1 MEQPPSSMPPQNDT
15 KKKGILSFFQN
26 TTTIK
31 SSLGVSKS
39 ARNETNVITLDDPNE
54 AAVEERRNALSTT
67 KESANETNAVS
78 ETANSE
84 SQHTDDKIVPTKM
97 SESTMGSTEQLQSD
111 ETASVAKSKSSSPSS
126 RKELSTIRKEQIRK
140 EKELKRQQREQE
152 KHRKE
157 SLRLEEKR
165 KKELKA
171 EEEKQKR
178 AELKKQKE
186 EEKRKKEEAR
196 LEAKKKREMDK
207 LKREEDIRSK
217 EKAKERAQS
226 RIGNFFKKVSDSN
239 IPVVEKSDYEKF
251 FLPFYAKDGVKTC
264 DKWKLT
270 KLQLENSKRKID
282 DALLNSNTANDDEL
296 LSWLKS
302 KKVARGHKIKCRAVE
317 VLQQMTLKEKTDDEL
332 HALLAQVPHK
342 YIKFYENVRPP
353 FIGTYSV
360 DFTLP
365 ANNPFSTDGTGFN
378 YDYDSDVEWANEDE
392 EGEVDNLESGEEE
405 EEEDDEDMPSEGEFD
420 GFLDTEENGDV
431 DGLSGAKRKFVGPLI
446 PTICLKSDFE
456 NMSDENKRYFQ
467 SLKAE
472 VLIETTVPID
482 PFKDPRPPPLPSKR
496 SNPELQTP
504 NSSQSQSP
512 EKKQKTIIT
521 NSKDLLRL
529 FDGIQDSTFSLG
541 TVTEIAQKNLP
552 QYNKQ
557 TIKNTIKEYAI
568 RGSGKGDLPRKW
580 EIKDVANW
588 ENLRANETT
597 PNPSTCLDQITSI

>member
-1 MEQPPSSMPPQNDT
+1 MEQLPSSIPSQNDT

-39 ARNETNVITLDDPNE
+39 ARKETSVITLDDPNE
-54 AAVEERRNALSTT
+54 AAAAEEQSNVLSTT
-67 KESANETNAVS
+67 IKESADDMKAAAG
-78 ETANSE
+78 TADVE
-84 SQHTDDKIVPTKM
+84 SQHINDTIVPAKITG
-97 SESTMGSTEQLQSD
+97 STVGSTEQLPSD
-111 ETASVAKSKSSSPSS
+111 ETVSVAKSKSSSPSS
-126 RKELSTIRKEQIRK
+126 RKELSTIRKEQVKR

-157 SLRLEEKR
+157 SLRQEEKR

-196 LEAKKKREMDK
+196 LEAKRKRELDK

-239 IPVVEKSDYEKF
+239 TPVVEKSDYEKF
-251 FLPFYAKDGVKTC
+251 FLPFYAKDGVKAC
-264 DKWKLT
+264 DRWKLT
-270 KLQLENSKRKID
+270 KPQLEDSKKKID
-282 DALLNSNTANDDEL
+282 DLLLNSNNADDNEL
-296 LSWLKS
+296 LHWLKS
-302 KKVARGHKIKCRAVE
+302 KQVARGHKIKCKAVE
-317 VLQQMTLKEKTDDEL
+317 VLQQMTLKEKTDEEL
-332 HALLAQVPHK
+332 HSLLAQVPHK

-378 YDYDSDVEWANEDE
+378 YDYDSDVEWVNEEE

-456 NMSDENKRYFQ
+456 NLSDENKRYFQ
-467 SLKAE
+467 LLKAE
-472 VLIETTVPID
+472 VLIETNEPID
-482 PFKDPRPPPLPSKR
+482 PFKEPRASPLPSKR
-496 SNPELQTP
+496 SNSELQTP

-512 EKKQKTIIT
+512 EKKQKTLIT
-521 NSKDLLRL
+521 DSKDLLRL
-529 FDGIQDSTFSLG
+529 FDGVQDSTFSLG

-568 RGSGKGDLPRKW
+568 RGSGKGDLSRKW

-588 ENLRANETT
+588 ENLRANANT
-597 PNPSTCLDQITSI
+597 PTPSL

>member
-1 MEQPPSSMPPQNDT
+1 MEQLPSSIPSQNDT

-39 ARNETNVITLDDPNE
+39 ARKETSVITLDDPNE
-54 AAVEERRNALSTT
+54 AAAAEEQSNVLSTT
-67 KESANETNAVS
+67 IKESADDMKAAAGTGDA
-78 ETANSE
+78 E
-84 SQHTDDKIVPTKM
+84 SQHINDTIVPAKITG
-97 SESTMGSTEQLQSD
+97 STVGSTEQLPSD
-111 ETASVAKSKSSSPSS
+111 ETVSVAKSKSSSPSS
-126 RKELSTIRKEQIRK
+126 RKELSTIRKEQVKR

-157 SLRLEEKR
+157 SLRQEEKR

-196 LEAKKKREMDK
+196 LEAKRKRELDK

-239 IPVVEKSDYEKF
+239 TPVVEKSDYEKF
-251 FLPFYAKDGVKTC
+251 FLPFYAKDGVKAC
-264 DKWKLT
+264 DRWKLT
-270 KLQLENSKRKID
+270 KPQLEDSKKKID
-282 DALLNSNTANDDEL
+282 DLLLNSNNADDNEL
-296 LSWLKS
+296 LHWLKS
-302 KKVARGHKIKCRAVE
+302 KQVARGHKIKCKAVE
-317 VLQQMTLKEKTDDEL
+317 VLQQMTLKEKTDEEL
-332 HALLAQVPHK
+332 HSLLAQVPHK

-378 YDYDSDVEWANEDE
+378 YDYDSDVEWVNEEE

-456 NMSDENKRYFQ
+456 NLSDENKRYFQ
-467 SLKAE
+467 LLKAE
-472 VLIETTVPID
+472 VLIETNEPID
-482 PFKDPRPPPLPSKR
+482 PFKEPRASPLPSKR
-496 SNPELQTP
+496 SNSELQTP

-512 EKKQKTIIT
+512 EKKQKTLIT
-521 NSKDLLRL
+521 DSKDLLRL
-529 FDGIQDSTFSLG
+529 FDGVQDSTFSLG

-568 RGSGKGDLPRKW
+568 RGSGKGDLSRKW

-588 ENLRANETT
+588 ENLRANANT
-597 PNPSTCLDQITSI
+597 PTPSL

>member
-1 MEQPPSSMPPQNDT
+1 M
-15 KKKGILSFFQN
+15 
-26 TTTIK
+26 
-31 SSLGVSKS
+31 
-39 ARNETNVITLDDPNE
+39 DDPNE
-54 AAVEERRNALSTT
+54 AAAAEEQSNVLSTT
-67 KESANETNAVS
+67 IKESADDMKAAAG
-78 ETANSE
+78 TADAE
-84 SQHTDDKIVPTKM
+84 SQHINDTIVPAKITG
-97 SESTMGSTEQLQSD
+97 STVGSTEQLPSD
-111 ETASVAKSKSSSPSS
+111 ETVSVAKSKSSSPSS
-126 RKELSTIRKEQIRK
+126 RKELSTIRKEQVKR

-157 SLRLEEKR
+157 SLRQEEKR

-196 LEAKKKREMDK
+196 LEAKRKRELDK

-239 IPVVEKSDYEKF
+239 TPVVEKSDYEKF
-251 FLPFYAKDGVKTC
+251 FLPFYAKDGVKAC
-264 DKWKLT
+264 DRWKLT
-270 KLQLENSKRKID
+270 KPQLEDSKKKID
-282 DALLNSNTANDDEL
+282 DLLLNSNNADDNEL
-296 LSWLKS
+296 LHWLKS
-302 KKVARGHKIKCRAVE
+302 KQVARGHKIKCKAVE
-317 VLQQMTLKEKTDDEL
+317 VLQQMTLKEKTDEEL
-332 HALLAQVPHK
+332 HSLLAQVPHK

-378 YDYDSDVEWANEDE
+378 YDYDSDVEWVNEEE

-456 NMSDENKRYFQ
+456 NLSDENKRYFQ
-467 SLKAE
+467 LLKAE
-472 VLIETTVPID
+472 VLIETNEPID
-482 PFKDPRPPPLPSKR
+482 PFKEPRASPLPSKR
-496 SNPELQTP
+496 SNSELQTP

-512 EKKQKTIIT
+512 EKKQKTLIT
-521 NSKDLLRL
+521 DSKDLLRL
-529 FDGIQDSTFSLG
+529 FDGVQDSTFSLG

-568 RGSGKGDLPRKW
+568 RGSGKGDLSRKW

-588 ENLRANETT
+588 ENLRAKQNT
-597 PNPSTCLDQITSI
+597 PTPSL

>member
-1 MEQPPSSMPPQNDT
+1 MEQLPSSIPPQNDT

-39 ARNETNVITLDDPNE
+39 VRKETSVITLDDPNE
-54 AAVEERRNALSTT
+54 AAAEERSNVLSTT
-67 KESANETNAVS
+67 KESADEIKAAS
-78 ETANSE
+78 GTANAE
-84 SQHTDDKIVPTKM
+84 SQHIDDKIVLTKITG
-97 SESTMGSTEQLQSD
+97 STVGSTEQLPSD
-111 ETASVAKSKSSSPSS
+111 EAVSVAKSKSSSPSS
-126 RKELSTIRKEQIRK
+126 RKELSTIRKEQVKR

-152 KHRKE
+152 KQRKE
-157 SLRLEEKR
+157 SLRQEEKR

-196 LEAKKKREMDK
+196 LEAKKKRELDK

-239 IPVVEKSDYEKF
+239 TPVVEKSDYEKF
-251 FLPFYAKDGVKTC
+251 FLPFYAKDGVKAC

-270 KLQLENSKRKID
+270 KPRLEDSKKKID
-282 DALLNSNTANDDEL
+282 HLLLNSNNADDDEL

-302 KKVARGHKIKCRAVE
+302 KEVARGHKIKCKAVE
-317 VLQQMTLKEKTDDEL
+317 VLQQMTLKEKTDEEL
-332 HALLAQVPHK
+332 HSLLAQVPHK

-365 ANNPFSTDGTGFN
+365 ANNPFSTEGTGFN
-378 YDYDSDVEWANEDE
+378 YDYDSDVEWVNEEE
-392 EGEVDNLESGEEE
+392 EGEVDNLESGEEEE

-420 GFLDTEENGDV
+420 GFLDKEENGDV

-456 NMSDENKRYFQ
+456 NLSDENKRYFQ
-467 SLKAE
+467 LLKAE
-472 VLIETTVPID
+472 VLIETNVPID
-482 PFKDPRPPPLPSKR
+482 PFKEPRASPLPSKR
-496 SNPELQTP
+496 SNSELQTP

-512 EKKQKTIIT
+512 EKKQKTLIT
-521 NSKDLLRL
+521 DSKDLLRL
-529 FDGIQDSTFSLG
+529 FDGVQDSTFSLG

-588 ENLRANETT
+588 ENLRANANT
-597 PNPSTCLDQITSI
+597 PTPSS